1 MYYICTDLVD
11 FPYLMIYMSIVHD
24 SFFILILTSVSTSFI
39 EYVSCDLVVISLYE
53 CQTWQKV
60 IAF

>member
-1 MYYICTDLVD
+1 MHYICTDLVD

-39 EYVSCDLVVISLYE
+39 EYVSCDLVVISLYV
-53 CQTWQKV
+53 KHGKR
-60 IAF
+60 